1 MRYQRLPYMYDTLP
15 FAPASPEDSWQH
27 TALCQYVEEK
37 FRDVCRRFGYREIRT
52 PILEPTEL
60 FTRNIGKG
68 TDIVSK
74 EMFSFQDRG
83 ERDVSLKPEGTASVA
98 RACIQNNLFAD
109 YPMLK
114 LYYIGQNFRAERGQ
128 KGRYRQ
134 HQQLGVEAFGVAD
147 AQADA
152 EVIALAV
159 QFYRELGITDCE
171 LKINSVGVPES
182 RKVYGE
188 ALREYVRPYL
198 SEMSEEGRK
207 RFEINPLRMLD
218 TKAERDL
225 QILASAPRLADCLD
239 AESAE
244 HFEKLQAYLSAL
256 GVAYTRDH
264 NLVRGFDYYTK
275 TAFEIAGKHLGSQ
288 SALGGGGRY
297 DGLVKE
303 CGGAPT
309 PGVGF
314 GLGMER
320 CLITLQ
326 EMGIRPPLPQGA
338 SQVFLIVLG
347 DEPEL
352 IRRSLQ
358 ILMELR
364 AQGVAIDRDF
374 RSKKFPQQVKTADAL
389 KAQYALILG
398 ENELAQGVI
407 QLRNQADKE
416 QKEIP
421 LSNLATELR
430 ARLGIG

>member
-1 MRYQRLPYMYDTLP
+1 MRYQSLPYMYDTLP
-15 FAPASPEDSWQH
+15 FSPTDPEYSWQN

-52 PILEPTEL
+52 PILEQTEL

-83 ERDVSLKPEGTASVA
+83 ERDISLKPEGTASVV
-98 RACIQNNLFAD
+98 RACIQNSLFAD

-134 HQQLGVEAFGVAD
+134 HQQLGVEAFGIAD
-147 AQADA
+147 AQVDA

-159 QFYRELGITDCE
+159 TFYRELGITDCE

-182 RKVYGE
+182 RQMYGE

-198 SEMSEEGRK
+198 SEMSEDGQK
-207 RFEINPLRMLD
+207 RFEMNPLRMLD
-218 TKAERDL
+218 TKSKGDL
-225 QILASAPRLADCLD
+225 KILEDAPHLVDYLD
-239 AESAE
+239 PESRE

-256 GVAYTRDH
+256 GIAYTLDH
-264 NLVRGFDYYTK
+264 KLVRGFDYYTK
-275 TAFEIAGKHLGSQ
+275 TAFEIVGRHLGSQ

-297 DGLVKE
+297 DALVKE

-309 PGVGF
+309 PGIGF

-326 EMGIRPPLPQGA
+326 EMGISLPLPQGA
-338 SQVFLIVLG
+338 SQVFMIVLG

-352 IRRSLQ
+352 LRRSLQ

-364 AQGVAIDRDF
+364 ANGIAADRDF
-374 RSKKFPQQVKTADAL
+374 RSKKFPPQVKTADSL
-389 KAQYALILG
+389 KAQYTLVLG
-398 ENELAQGVI
+398 ENELAQNVI
-407 QLRNQADKE
+407 QLRNQSTKE
-416 QKEIP
+416 QREVA
-421 LSNLATELR
+421 LGSLVEELK
-430 ARLGIG
+430 RLFA